1 MKLSEVFKAIEDGQK
16 LEVKFKNK
24 KIFEEIDILM
34 LKDLTFKELEECQF
48 QYAPVII
55 NGHTL
60 YPERKELEEDD
71 YYYIPSFSDNEDLF
85 EEFSWE
91 SDSDLCQFHL
101 KNNLVYLKPIDAE
114 KHAKA
119 LLNIKE

>member
-1 MKLSEVFKAIEDGQK
+1 MKLSEVFKAIEDGKK
-16 LEVKFKNK
+16 LQVKFKSK
-24 KIFEEIDILM
+24 KTFDDFDILV
-34 LKDLTFKELEECQF
+34 LRDLTFKELEECQF
-48 QYAPVII
+48 QYAPIII
-55 NGHTL
+55 NGHSL
-60 YPERKELEEDD
+60 CPERKELEEDD
-71 YYYIPSFSDNEDLF
+71 YYYIPSFSDPDCLY

-101 KNNLVYLKPIDAE
+101 KNNLVYLQPCNAE

>member
-1 MKLSEVFKAIEDGQK
+1 MVLLKEMTFNELQEC
-16 LEVKFKNK
+16 KF
-24 KIFEEIDILM
+24 L
-34 LKDLTFKELEECQF
+34 
-48 QYAPVII
+48 YAPIII
-55 NGHTL
+55 NGYRL
-60 YPERKELEEDD
+60 EPEQKPLDEDD
-71 YYYIPSFSDNEDLF
+71 YYYIPSFSDDQDLF

-101 KNNLVYLKPIDAE
+101 KNNLVYLQPVNAE

>member
-1 MKLSEVFKAIEDGQK
+1 MKLSEVFKAIEDGKK

-34 LKDLTFKELEECQF
+34 LKDLTYQQLEECQF
-48 QYAPVII
+48 QYAPIII

-60 YPERKELEEDD
+60 YPERKELKEDD
-71 YYYIPSFSDNEDLF
+71 YYYIPSFSDDQDLF

-101 KNNLVYLKPIDAE
+101 KNNLVYLTPCDAE